1 MKFEWDETKAES
13 NYKKHQVRF
22 EEAQTVF
29 LDSRAIEFFDVV
41 NSDNET
47 HDEDRFVRIGISL
60 KMNILIIVFCE
71 RDENLIRIISARR
84 ATKTERRIY
93 EEGV

>member
-1 MKFEWDETKAES
+1 MKFEWNEAKSDI

-29 LDSRAIEFFDVV
+29 LDRHSQEFYDDEH
-41 NSDNET
+41 SEEG
-47 HDEDRFVRIGISL
+47 EDRFLRIGLSQKL
-60 KMNILIIVFCE
+60 NLLIVVYCE
-71 RDENLIRIISARR
+71 RNEETIRIISARK
-84 ATKTERRIY
+84 AEPKERKVY